1 MEASIDIKVDPIST
15 GDKWPGS
22 SGKDNRG
29 EKTYSS
35 KDPAPN
41 WIVKPQED
49 DKEDQDIKRVSSGIA
64 GLDPLIQGGFPE
76 GKSCLVTGEAGLG
89 KSIFCMQFVLSGLV
103 DGEKAVYVAVDS
115 KPAEIVEEAASMG
128 WDLHQYVEKKQ
139 LLILDASP
147 YFSARMVGNKEKEID
162 ITKTVADLASYVKR
176 VGASRVVIDPVGPL
190 IASQNTTNG
199 LRDRSRALIHA
210 LQENMGTTNLLT
222 AYAINGARMGGHEA
236 EEFPVNGVVVLKY
249 AREESG
255 LIRTLL
261 LSKMRG
267 TAIDL
272 SEHQFDIVKGKGI
285 VLSPIE
291 PMTPPMADEIAESSE
306 SPFGGSLFKEWESE
320 KVGVD

>member
-1 MEASIDIKVDPIST
+1 M
-15 GDKWPGS
+15 
-22 SGKDNRG
+22 
-29 EKTYSS
+29 
-35 KDPAPN
+35 
-41 WIVKPQED
+41 
-49 DKEDQDIKRVSSGIA
+49 KRVSSGIA

-89 KSIFCMQFVLSGLV
+89 KSIFCMQFVLRGLV

-128 WDLHQYVEKKQ
+128 WDLNQYVEKKQ

-147 YFSARMVGNKEKEID
+147 YFSARMMGSKEKEID
-162 ITKTVADLASYVKR
+162 ISKTVADLASYVKR

-249 AREESG
+249 ARGESG

-272 SEHQFDIVKGKGI
+272 TEYQFDIVKEKGI

-291 PMTPPMADEIAESSE
+291 PMTTPADEIPESSE
-306 SPFGGSLFKEWESE
+306 SLFSGSLFKEWQSE
-320 KVGVD
+320 EVSVH

>member
-1 MEASIDIKVDPIST
+1 
-15 GDKWPGS
+15 
-22 SGKDNRG
+22 
-29 EKTYSS
+29 
-35 KDPAPN
+35 
-41 WIVKPQED
+41 
-49 DKEDQDIKRVSSGIA
+49 
-64 GLDPLIQGGFPE
+64 
-76 GKSCLVTGEAGLG
+76 
-89 KSIFCMQFVLSGLV
+89 
-103 DGEKAVYVAVDS
+103 
-115 KPAEIVEEAASMG
+115 MG
-128 WDLHQYVEKKQ
+128 WDLHQYVENKQ

-147 YFSARMVGNKEKEID
+147 YFSARMVGSKEKEID
-162 ITKTVADLASYVKR
+162 ISKTVADLASYVKR

-190 IASQNTTNG
+190 IASQNSTNG

-249 AREESG
+249 ARGESG

-272 SEHQFDIVKGKGI
+272 TEYKFDIVKEKGI

-291 PMTPPMADEIAESSE
+291 PMTTPADEIPESSE
-306 SPFGGSLFKEWESE
+306 SLFEGSLFKEWQSE
-320 KVGVD
+320 EVSVH